1 MLWLIWIVL
10 MLLTPI
16 GAGVHVW
23 WQLHRAPHEAAATA
37 QPSQLAPQAAVKS
50 TDWQHQTRTPS

>member
-10 MLLTPI
+10 MILVPV

-23 WQLHRAPHEAAATA
+23 WQLHRVPQTGAAPLQPGHQSVQVAA
-37 QPSQLAPQAAVKS
+37 SH
-50 TDWQHQTRTPS
+50 TDGSHTH

>member
-10 MLLTPI
+10 MVVVPV

-23 WQLHRAPHEAAATA
+23 WNLHETPREADTA
-37 QPSQLAPQAAVKS
+37 QRIRREPGG
-50 TDWQHQTRTPS
+50 R

>member
-10 MLLTPI
+10 MVLVPV

-23 WQLHRAPHEAAATA
+23 WQLHRPSREDVVPHQPAQRAA
-37 QPSQLAPQAAVKS
+37 QAAVRS
-50 TDWQHQTRTPS
+50 TDGTQTQ

>member
-10 MLLTPI
+10 MILVPV

-23 WQLHRAPHEAAATA
+23 WQLRRLSGVDVVPQWPA
-37 QPSQLAPQAAVKS
+37 SRAPQAVV
-50 TDWQHQTRTPS
+50 QHTEGT

>member
-10 MLLTPI
+10 MILVPI

-23 WQLHRAPHEAAATA
+23 WQLHHVPQTGAALLQAAHHPPHEAANSSDGAHTY
-37 QPSQLAPQAAVKS
+37 
-50 TDWQHQTRTPS
+50 